1 MRFSAALAFLSL
13 SLSFSALAAPP
24 GAASVAVPAQ
34 AAAAPPA
41 PAPRAGAAP
50 TPPAG
55 AAPSAAKPAQPIRSA
70 LQITEPGSNQKYGSP
85 LSVDGKSYTLVGTGL
100 RQTPQAKLYSMAL
113 YVEDTARVSF
123 PAVYDR
129 AGRSRAGLKAE
140 NRAQNFFT
148 WGHFG
153 KLAVLRYL
161 RATPK
166 EEIQQAF
173 REGLADLLTP
183 QAPPDM
189 HKDAQTFIALFDTD
203 LAEGQELKLI
213 SDDIGH
219 LDVYLD
225 GKKRAAPQ
233 NAKLCRH
240 IWDIWLGWHPPNKEM
255 RFSLLERLD
264 VLAK

>member
-1 MRFSAALAFLSL
+1 MRRSAVSVILSVSL
-13 SLSFSALAAPP
+13 SLL
-24 GAASVAVPAQ
+24 GV

-41 PAPRAGAAP
+41 AAPPAQAAPAAPATPLAPAPPVPAP
-50 TPPAG
+50 P
-55 AAPSAAKPAQPIRSA
+55 AAKPQQPSRPAI
-70 LQITEPGSNQKYGSP
+70 QITEPGSNQKYSSP
-85 LSVDGKSYTLVGTGL
+85 LSVEGKNYTLVGTGL

-113 YVEDTARVSF
+113 YVEDGARVSF

-129 AGRSRAGLKAE
+129 AGRSRAGLKVE
-140 NRAQNFFT
+140 NRAQNFFV

-173 REGLADLLTP
+173 REGLADLLGP
-183 QAPPDM
+183 QAPPDL
-189 HKDAQTFIALFDTD
+189 HKDAQTFLTLLDSD
-203 LAEGQELKLI
+203 LAEGQELRLLG
-213 SDDIGH
+213 DDIGH

-225 GKKRAAPQ
+225 GKKKAAPQ
-233 NAKLCRH
+233 NAKLSRH

-255 RFSLLERLD
+255 RFSLLDRLD

>member
-1 MRFSAALAFLSL
+1 MRRSAALAILSVPLSL
-13 SLSFSALAAPP
+13 L
-24 GAASVAVPAQ
+24 GV
-34 AAAAPPA
+34 AAAAPPTAAPPAQAAPAASATASPGA
-41 PAPRAGAAP
+41 PAPPVAAP
-50 TPPAG
+50 P
-55 AAPSAAKPAQPIRSA
+55 AAKPPQPSRPAI
-70 LQITEPGSNQKYGSP
+70 QITEPGSNQKYSSP
-85 LSVDGKSYTLVGTGL
+85 LSIDGKSYTLVGTGL
-100 RQTPQAKLYSMAL
+100 RQTAQAKLYSMAL
-113 YVEDTARVSF
+113 YVEDGARVSF

-140 NRAQNFFT
+140 NRAQNFFV

-161 RATPK
+161 RPTPK

-173 REGLADLLTP
+173 RDGLADLFGP
-183 QAPPDM
+183 QAPPDL
-189 HKDAQTFIALFDTD
+189 HKDAQAFISLLDSD
-203 LAEGQELKLI
+203 LAEGQELRLLG
-213 SDDIGH
+213 DDIGH

-225 GKKRAAPQ
+225 GKKKAAPQ
-233 NAKLCRH
+233 NAKLSRH